1 MAKVSGLFLLEDA
14 VNKNYI
20 LPAFNISSIAMAKA
34 VLNGAQKAK
43 APIFLQTNMKNIEN
57 WINQGAKNN

>member
-20 LPAFNISSIAMAKA
+20 VPALNISSIAMAKA

-43 APIFLQTNMKNIEN
+43 APIFLQTNMKNI
-57 WINQGAKNN
+57 